1 MLSTRVYVLIT
12 AGRCYLCVTLLGPC
26 SLLPLAGE
34 QQKLCLCEGEALASA
49 LSQALSE
56 CLFFFRML
64 RRPRVCILCG
74 AAEFDCALGV
84 WIVDKIIQ
92 CTDLADLEAFEAE
105 RRRDF
110 FGVSRDEERAFVELQ
125 NQFAL
130 RFQQLVLESKAF
142 SSTTERLER
151 LERQFDG
158 LLLAISSL
166 KAQRMTDAST
176 STIGVQMVEA
186 GTETSFEPIASFKS
200 LSVSAPSAPRG
211 APFCQVNPISNE
223 LMRKTGMSLRRGQPR
238 SPSVLHWLVH
248 TYYQVCLTFLRQ
260 CPGVP
265 FWHLGFF
272 GGSSFFSGLYIY
284 QRWRCRCSCPWR

>member
-1 MLSTRVYVLIT
+1 M
-12 AGRCYLCVTLLGPC
+12 
-26 SLLPLAGE
+26 
-34 QQKLCLCEGEALASA
+34 KD
-49 LSQALSE
+49 LSE
-56 CLFFFRML
+56 EIFFRRSSNLLVIRERSLFRCLRSML

-74 AAEFDCALGV
+74 AAEFECALGV

-105 RRRDF
+105 RRTDF

-151 LERQFDG
+151 LGRKFDG

-166 KAQRMTDAST
+166 KAQRQSRRRSVT
-176 STIGVQMVEA
+176 SERQSDVWSV
-186 GTETSFEPIASFKS
+186 KC
-200 LSVSAPSAPRG
+200 VSAPSAPRG

-223 LMRKTGMSLRRGQPR
+223 LMTKTGMSLRRGQPR

-248 TYYQVCLTFLRQ
+248 TYYQGCLTFLRQ

-265 FWHLGFF
+265 LWHLGCF
-272 GGSSFFSGLYIY
+272 GVRVFSVAYIHISDGAAAAVALGADP
-284 QRWRCRCSCPWR
+284 REFRPVFWLCT